1 MRYLYNGV
9 IVESDRTLDST
20 IFTPVNDTPVEK
32 PTNTPVKPQAK
43 KVTNKSAK
51 KA

>member
-9 IVESDRTLDST
+9 IVESDRLLDSA
-20 IFTPVNDTPVEK
+20 IFTPVNDKPVEK
-32 PTNTPVKPQAK
+32 PTETPVKPQAK
-43 KVTNKSAK
+43 KATKKPAK